1 MIPEERE
8 TAVRAARLRHARI
21 ARDAADDRMGRPRE
35 TPAHRMARIAHQHA
49 INKED
54 RLREESRRLGDD
66 LESVLEQVG
75 KASRDV
81 VARLKD
87 LKRIEATEAG
97 QDWEDTC
104 DD

>member
-1 MIPEERE
+1 MTREERE
-8 TAVRAARLRHARI
+8 TAVRTARLCHARI
-21 ARDAADDRMGRPRE
+21 ARDAADDRRSGRE
-35 TPAHRMARIAHQHA
+35 TPEHKAARLDYEHA
-49 INKED
+49 VSLED